1 MARPTMKLYN
11 KLLGTLAVG
20 IGSVW
25 ALENTTVYEFESV
38 KGLFEQDYR
47 SVFSDNGSRVQ
58 LRDAV
63 VMNGTVVYEASGD
76 AGWNNGLLEDW
87 LQEQRNVSVERVLDN
102 IGPSGPHPSVLP
114 GVVIA
119 SPSQAHPD
127 YFYQWIRDS
136 ALTINSIVSHSPG
149 LGRPRTR
156 CCST

>member
-1 MARPTMKLYN
+1 MKLYN

-76 AGWNNGLLEDW
+76 AGWNNGCW
-87 LQEQRNVSVERVLDN
+87 RTGCRS
-102 IGPSGPHPSVLP
+102 SGT
-114 GVVIA
+114 
-119 SPSQAHPD
+119 SPLSG
-127 YFYQWIRDS
+127 S
-136 ALTINSIVSHSPG
+136 SITLAPAGHIP
-149 LGRPRTR
+149 L
-156 CCST
+156 CCPE

>member
-63 VMNGTVVYEASGD
+63 VMNGTVVYEAPRRR
-76 AGWNNGLLEDW
+76 L
-87 LQEQRNVSVERVLDN
+87 EQRAAGGLVAGAAERL
-102 IGPSGPHPSVLP
+102 
-114 GVVIA
+114 
-119 SPSQAHPD
+119 
-127 YFYQWIRDS
+127 R
-136 ALTINSIVSHSPG
+136 
-149 LGRPRTR
+149 
-156 CCST
+156 